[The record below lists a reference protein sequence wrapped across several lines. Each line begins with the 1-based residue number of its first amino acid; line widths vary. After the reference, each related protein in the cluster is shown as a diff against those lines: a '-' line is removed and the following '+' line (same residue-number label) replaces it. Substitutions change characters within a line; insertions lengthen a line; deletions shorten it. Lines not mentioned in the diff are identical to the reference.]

1 MADKVLIIDD
11 MELNR
16 DMLSV
21 ILEGEYEI
29 EVAEDGDL
37 GIQKLKVNKDSKYFI
52 SFMKILQLLY
62 SNE

>member
-37 GIQKLKVNKDSKYFI
+37 GIQKGSNRVN
-52 SFMKILQLLY
+52 LY
-62 SNE
+62 RTHLRLIAAWFPI